1 MSYPDRDYY
10 ITFLFEQLES
20 FNTSVAS
27 ASKPTVGRPQSY
39 SDDWLIVLFAIL
51 TLKGI
56 YCFKAQHRWLKIH
69 LPEMPRFNLPTVP
82 ARGTLSRRYKQLA
95 CRLEAFI
102 EFLGDLGMTLIADA
116 SLEVVYQDKS
126 LCKAKGPV
134 WHQKDRNANRL
145 PKGLRAVD
153 TDASWSVS
161 KYHGWVY
168 GYGLHLTVCP
178 EGLPLMSVADTA
190 CVSEKAI
197 LDQQIDKMLG
207 QNVGYIVADAG
218 YTDLKRTEKLAN
230 KGLLLIT
237 PVIGAKRP
245 QTQCYVQT
253 INQSQRLHTYQQK
266 RKVAIEPIFEL
277 LKQLLSTHNNH
288 KQLPVRGKAN
298 VTTFLML
305 GVVLLQVAM
314 LVNSIWGRPLRN
326 VTHLITIFR

>member
-1 MSYPDRDYY
+1 
-10 ITFLFEQLES
+10 
-20 FNTSVAS
+20 
-27 ASKPTVGRPQSY
+27 
-39 SDDWLIVLFAIL
+39 
-51 TLKGI
+51 
-56 YCFKAQHRWLKIH
+56 
-69 LPEMPRFNLPTVP
+69 
-82 ARGTLSRRYKQLA
+82 
-95 CRLEAFI
+95 
-102 EFLGDLGMTLIADA
+102 MTLIADA

-126 LCKAKGPV
+126 LFKAKGPV

-161 KYHGWVY
+161 KYRGWVY

-197 LDQQIDKMLG
+197 LDQQIDKILE

-245 QTQCYVQT
+245 QAQGYVEA

-277 LKQLLSTHNNH
+277 LKQLLSTHTNH
-288 KQLPVRGKAN
+288 KQLPVKGKPN
-298 VTTFLML
+298 VRTFLML

-326 VTHLITIFR
+326 VTHFITIFR

>member
-1 MSYPDRDYY
+1 MSYPDRNYY
-10 ITFLFEQLES
+10 ITFLFEQLET

-27 ASKPTVGRPQSY
+27 VSTPTVGRPKSY
-39 SDDWLIVLFAIL
+39 TDDWLIVLFALL

-56 YCFKAQHRWLKIH
+56 YCFKAQHRWLEIH
-69 LPEMPRFNLPTVP
+69 LPEMPRFNLQTIP
-82 ARGTLSRRYKQLA
+82 ARATLSRRYKQLA

-126 LCKAKGPV
+126 LFKAKGPV
-134 WHQKDRNANRL
+134 WHQKDRDANRI

-153 TDASWSVS
+153 IDASWSVS

-190 CVSEKAI
+190 CVSEKAM
-197 LDQQIDKMLG
+197 LDQQIDKMLE

-218 YTDLKRTEKLAN
+218 YTDLNRTEKLAN

-245 QTQCYVQT
+245 QTQRYVEA

-288 KQLPVRGKAN
+288 KQLPVKGKPN
-298 VTTFLML
+298 VRTFLML

-326 VTHLITIFR
+326 VSHFIALFR

>member
-1 MSYPDRDYY
+1 MDYPDSDYY
-10 ITFLFEQLES
+10 ITFLFEQLET

-27 ASKPTVGRPQSY
+27 ASRPSLGRPKSY
-39 SDDWLIVLFAIL
+39 ADERLIVLFAVL

-69 LPEMPRFNLPTVP
+69 PQWVLRLKLPSVP
-82 ARGTLSRRYKQLA
+82 SRATLSRRYKQLA

-102 EFLGDLGMTLIADA
+102 AFLGDVGMTVIADA

-126 LCKAKGPV
+126 LFKAKGPV
-134 WHQKDRNANRL
+134 WHQKDRNANRI
-145 PKGLRAVD
+145 PTGLRAVD

-178 EGLPLMSVADTA
+178 NGMPRMGVVDTA

-197 LDQQIDKMLG
+197 LDKQLDKLLA
-207 QNVGYIVADAG
+207 QNIGYIVADAG
-218 YTDLKRTEKLAN
+218 YTDLKRTEQLAN
-230 KGLLLIT
+230 KGVLLIT

-245 QTQCYVQT
+245 QALRYVEV
-253 INQSQRLHTYQQK
+253 INQSTLLQAYQQK
-266 RKVAIEPIFEL
+266 RSVVIEPIFEL
-277 LKQLLSTHNNH
+277 LKQLLSTHTNH
-288 KQLPVRGKAN
+288 KQLPVSGKAN
-298 VTTFLML
+298 VVTFLML

-314 LVNSIWGRPLRN
+314 LVNSMWGRPLKN
-326 VTHLITIFR
+326 VTHLITVFR

>member
-10 ITFLFEQLES
+10 ITFLFEQLET
-20 FNTSVAS
+20 FNTSVGSESSPA
-27 ASKPTVGRPQSY
+27 PGRPKSY
-39 SDDWLIVLFAIL
+39 ADECLIVLFAIL

-56 YCFKAQHRWLKIH
+56 YSFKAQHRWLKIH

-82 ARGTLSRRYKQLA
+82 SRATLSRRYKQLA

-126 LCKAKGPV
+126 LFKAKGPV
-134 WHQKDRNANRL
+134 WHQKDKNANRI

-168 GYGLHLTVCP
+168 GYGLHLTVSS

-197 LDQQIDKMLG
+197 LDQQIDKMLA

-218 YTDLKRTEKLAN
+218 YTDLNRTEKLAN
-230 KGLLLIT
+230 QGLLLIT

-245 QTQCYVQT
+245 QAQGYVEA

-288 KQLPVRGKAN
+288 KQLPVKGQSN
-298 VTTFLML
+298 VRTFLIL

-326 VTHLITIFR
+326 VTHFITIFR

>member
-10 ITFLFEQLES
+10 ITFLFEQLET
-20 FNTSVAS
+20 FNSSVAS
-27 ASKPTVGRPQSY
+27 ASTPTLGRPKSY
-39 SDDWLIVLFAIL
+39 ADEWLIVLFALL

-56 YCFKAQHRWLKIH
+56 YSFKAQHRWLEIH
-69 LPEMPRFNLPTVP
+69 LPEMPRFNLQTVP
-82 ARGTLSRRYKQLA
+82 ARATLSRRYKQLA
-95 CRLEAFI
+95 RRLEAFI

-116 SLEVVYQDKS
+116 SLAVIYQDKS
-126 LCKAKGPV
+126 LFKAKGPV

-168 GYGLHLTVCP
+168 GYRLHLTVCP
-178 EGLPLMSVADTA
+178 EGLPLMSTADTA

-197 LDQQIDKMLG
+197 LDQQIDKMLE

-237 PVIGAKRP
+237 PVTGAKRP
-245 QTQCYVQT
+245 QTQCYVET
-253 INQSQRLHTYQQK
+253 INQSQRLQNYQQK
-266 RKVAIEPIFEL
+266 RNVAIEPIFEL
-277 LKQLLSTHNNH
+277 LKQLLSTHTNH
-288 KQLPVRGKAN
+288 KQLPVCGKPN
-298 VTTFLML
+298 VVTFLML

-326 VTHLITIFR
+326 VTHLIAIFR

>member
-10 ITFLFEQLES
+10 ITFLFEQLET

-27 ASKPTVGRPQSY
+27 TSTPTVGRPKSY
-39 SDDWLIVLFAIL
+39 ADEWLIVLFALL

-56 YCFKAQHRWLKIH
+56 HSFKAQHRWLEIH
-69 LPEMPRFNLPTVP
+69 LPEMPRFNLQTVP
-82 ARGTLSRRYKQLA
+82 ARATLSRRYKQLA

-126 LCKAKGPV
+126 LFRAKGPV

-153 TDASWSVS
+153 TDASWFVS

-197 LDQQIDKMLG
+197 LDQQIDKILE

-245 QTQCYVQT
+245 QAQGYVQT

-288 KQLPVRGKAN
+288 KQLPVKGKPN
-298 VTTFLML
+298 VRTFLML

-326 VTHLITIFR
+326 VTHFIALFR

>member
-1 MSYPDRDYY
+1 MGYPDSDYY
-10 ITFLFEQLES
+10 ITFLFEQLET

-27 ASKPTVGRPQSY
+27 ESTPALGRPKSY
-39 SDDWLIVLFAIL
+39 ADACLIVLFALL

-56 YCFKAQHRWLKIH
+56 YCFKAQHRWLEVHPQWVPRLK
-69 LPEMPRFNLPTVP
+69 LPSVP
-82 ARGTLSRRYKQLA
+82 SRATLSRRYKQLA

-102 EFLGDLGMTLIADA
+102 EFLGDVGMTVIADA

-126 LCKAKGPV
+126 LFKAKGPV
-134 WHQKDRNANRL
+134 WHQKDRNANRI
-145 PKGLRAVD
+145 PTGLRAVD

-178 EGLPLMSVADTA
+178 EGMPRMGVVDTA

-197 LDQQIDKMLG
+197 LDKQLDKLLT
-207 QNVGYIVADAG
+207 QNIGYIVADAG
-218 YTDLKRTEKLAN
+218 YTDLKRTEQLAN

-245 QTQCYVQT
+245 QAQRYVEV
-253 INQSQRLHTYQQK
+253 INQSTLLQAYQQK
-266 RKVAIEPIFEL
+266 RSYVIEPIFEL
-277 LKQLLSTHNNH
+277 LKQLLSTHTHH
-288 KQLPVRGKAN
+288 KQLPVSGKPN
-298 VTTFLML
+298 VVTFLML

-314 LVNSIWGRPLRN
+314 LVNSIWGRPLKN
-326 VTHLITIFR
+326 VTHLITVFR

>member
-10 ITFLFEQLES
+10 ITFLFEQLET

-27 ASKPTVGRPQSY
+27 VSTPTVGRPKSY
-39 SDDWLIVLFAIL
+39 TDDWLIVLFALL

-56 YCFKAQHRWLKIH
+56 YCFKAQHRWLKLH
-69 LPEMPRFNLPTVP
+69 LPQMPRFNLQTIP
-82 ARGTLSRRYKQLA
+82 ARATLSRRYKQLA

-126 LCKAKGPV
+126 LFKAKGPV

-197 LDQQIDKMLG
+197 LDQQMDKMLE

-245 QTQCYVQT
+245 QTQCYVET

-288 KQLPVRGKAN
+288 KQLPVKGKPN
-298 VTTFLML
+298 VRTFLML

-326 VTHLITIFR
+326 VTHFITIFR

>member
-10 ITFLFEQLES
+10 ITFLFEQLET
-20 FNTSVAS
+20 FNSSVAS
-27 ASKPTVGRPQSY
+27 ASTPTLGRPKSY
-39 SDDWLIVLFAIL
+39 ADEWLIVLLALL
-51 TLKGI
+51 TL
-56 YCFKAQHRWLKIH
+56 KAQHRWLEIH
-69 LPEMPRFNLPTVP
+69 LPEMPRFNLQTVP
-82 ARGTLSRRYKQLA
+82 ARATLSRRYKQLA
-95 CRLEAFI
+95 RRLEAFI

-116 SLEVVYQDKS
+116 SLAVIYQDKS
-126 LCKAKGPV
+126 LFKAKGPV

-178 EGLPLMSVADTA
+178 EGLPLMSTADTA

-197 LDQQIDKMLG
+197 LDQQIDKMLE

-237 PVIGAKRP
+237 PVTGAKRP
-245 QTQCYVQT
+245 QTQCYVET
-253 INQSQRLHTYQQK
+253 INQSQRLQNYQQK
-266 RKVAIEPIFEL
+266 RNVAIEPIFEL
-277 LKQLLSTHNNH
+277 LKQLLSTHTNH
-288 KQLPVRGKAN
+288 KQLPVCGKPN
-298 VTTFLML
+298 VATFLMR

-326 VTHLITIFR
+326 VTHLIAIFR

>member
-1 MSYPDRDYY
+1 MGYPDRDYY
-10 ITFLFEQLES
+10 ITFLFEQLET
-20 FNTSVAS
+20 FNTSVVS
-27 ASKPTVGRPQSY
+27 ESTPTVGRPKSY
-39 SDDWLIVLFAIL
+39 ADEWLIVLFAIL

-56 YCFKAQHRWLKIH
+56 HSFKAQHRWLKLH
-69 LPEMPRFNLPTVP
+69 LPQMPRFNLQTVP
-82 ARGTLSRRYKQLA
+82 SRATLSRRYKQAA

-126 LCKAKGPV
+126 LFKAKGPV

-168 GYGLHLTVCP
+168 GYGLHLTVCA
-178 EGLPLMSVADTA
+178 EGLPLRSVADTA

-197 LDQQIDKMLG
+197 LDQQIDKMLE

-245 QTQCYVQT
+245 QAQGYVEA

-288 KQLPVRGKAN
+288 KQLPVKGKPN
-298 VTTFLML
+298 VRTFLML

-326 VTHLITIFR
+326 VSHFIALFR

>member
-10 ITFLFEQLES
+10 ITFLFEQLET
-20 FNTSVAS
+20 FNTSVES
-27 ASKPTVGRPQSY
+27 ESSPTLGRPKSY
-39 SDDWLIVLFAIL
+39 ADESLIVLFAIL

-56 YCFKAQHRWLKIH
+56 YSFKAQHRWLKIH
-69 LPEMPRFNLPTVP
+69 LPQMPWFNLPTVP
-82 ARGTLSRRYKQLA
+82 SRATLSRRYKQVA

-102 EFLGDLGMTLIADA
+102 AFLGDLGMTLIAES
-116 SLEVVYQDKS
+116 SLEVVYPDKS
-126 LCKAKGPV
+126 LFKAKGNV
-134 WHQKDRNANRL
+134 WHQKDKNANRI

-168 GYGLHLTVCP
+168 GYGLHLTVSV

-190 CVSEKAI
+190 CVSERAI
-197 LDQQIDKMLG
+197 LDQQIEKMLA
-207 QNVGYIVADAG
+207 QNVRYIVADAG

-245 QTQCYVQT
+245 QAQGYVEA
-253 INQSQRLHTYQQK
+253 INQSQRLRTYQQK

-277 LKQLLSTHNNH
+277 LNQLLSTHNNH
-288 KQLPVRGKAN
+288 KQLRSWAN
-298 VTTFLML
+298 RMCEL
-305 GVVLLQVAM
+305 
-314 LVNSIWGRPLRN
+314 S
-326 VTHLITIFR
+326 

>member
-1 MSYPDRDYY
+1 MGYPDSDYY
-10 ITFLFEQLES
+10 ITFLFEQLET
-20 FNTSVAS
+20 FNTSIAS
-27 ASKPTVGRPQSY
+27 ESTPALGRPKSY
-39 SDDWLIVLFAIL
+39 TDACLIVLFALL

-56 YCFKAQHRWLKIH
+56 YSFKAQHRWLEMH
-69 LPEMPRFNLPTVP
+69 LPGVSQFKLQSVP
-82 ARGTLSRRYKQLA
+82 SRATLSRRYKQLA
-95 CRLEAFI
+95 CRLQGFI
-102 EFLGDLGMTLIADA
+102 AFLGDVGMTLIADA

-126 LCKAKGPV
+126 LFKAKGPV
-134 WHQKDRNANRL
+134 WHQKDKNANRI
-145 PKGLRAVD
+145 PTGLRAVD

-197 LDQQIDKMLG
+197 LDQQINKMLA

-230 KGLLLIT
+230 EGLLLIT

-245 QTQCYVQT
+245 QAQRYVEA
-253 INQSQRLHTYQQK
+253 INQSTLLQTYQQK
-266 RKVAIEPIFEL
+266 RNVVIEPIFEL
-277 LKQLLSTHNNH
+277 LKQLLSTHTNH
-288 KQLPVRGKAN
+288 KQLPVSSKPN
-298 VTTFLML
+298 VVTFLML

-314 LVNSIWGRPLRN
+314 LVNSIWGRPLKN
-326 VTHLITIFR
+326 VTHLITVFR